1 MAAFIIRA
9 KYKEN
14 FTFTS
19 TPYFGDVPSNHTFF
33 KYVQRLKD
41 DGTTAV
47 TGTYSIDSY
56 VTREQ
61 MAAFLAR
68 AFLGMQ

>member
-1 MAAFIIRA
+1 M
-9 KYKEN
+9 KL
-14 FTFTS
+14 TFKLRR
-19 TPYFGDVPSNHTFF
+19 YPSYITFF

-41 DGTTAV
+41 DGITV
-47 TGTYSIDSY
+47 VSGPYNVDRI
-56 VTREQ
+56 VTRDQ